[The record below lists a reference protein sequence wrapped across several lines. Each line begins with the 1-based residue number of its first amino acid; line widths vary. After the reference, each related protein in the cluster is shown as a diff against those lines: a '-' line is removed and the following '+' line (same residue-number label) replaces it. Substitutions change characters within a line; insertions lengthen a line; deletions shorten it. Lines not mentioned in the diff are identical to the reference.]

1 MNTVIGIVVLVVCAI
16 GAVSVVRWIFEQ
28 ASKMISRNS
37 SNPSQKS
44 FSAQYVE
51 DVLNSVRDRIRN
63 PVPTIVLWSLVA
75 IFCLFK
81 TAEQSFAIVT
91 LVICFWYLP
100 ALFFWGPASR
110 KSAREHEELRA
121 KMRIKAINAAKKTE
135 EAMKAL
141 RDKWAKLE
149 PEERR
154 HQEMLHKI
162 EVTAMRNQIETD
174 MAIDSAVASL
184 EQQIRNRP
192 RGPYPHW

>member
-16 GAVSVVRWIFEQ
+16 GAVSVVRWILEQ
-28 ASKMISRNS
+28 APNLFSRKPANS
-37 SNPSQKS
+37 SPKS
-44 FSAQYVE
+44 FTAQYIE
-51 DVLNSVRDRIRN
+51 DVLSSVRDRIRN
-63 PVPTIVLWSLVA
+63 PVPTIVLWSLVG
-75 IFCLFK
+75 FLCLFK

-91 LVICFWYLP
+91 LIFCFWYLP

-121 KMRIKAINAAKKTE
+121 KIRIKSVNAAKKAE

-162 EVTAMRNQIETD
+162 EVTAMRNKIETD
-174 MAIDSAVASL
+174 MAIDSAITSL
-184 EQQIRNRP
+184 EQQIRSRP

>member
-1 MNTVIGIVVLVVCAI
+1 MKSVLGIIVLAVCAI
-16 GAVSVVRWIFEQ
+16 GAVSVMRWAFEQ
-28 ASKMISRNS
+28 APKLFSKKLPS
-37 SNPSQKS
+37 SSPKS
-44 FSAQYVE
+44 FAAQYVE
-51 DVLNSVRDRIRN
+51 DVWNSVRDRIRN
-63 PVPTIVLWSLVA
+63 PVPTMVLWSLVA
-75 IFCLFK
+75 ILCLFK
-81 TAEQSFAIVT
+81 TAEQSFAIVA
-91 LVICFWYLP
+91 LIICFWYLP

-110 KSAREHEELRA
+110 QSSRKHEELRA
-121 KMRIKAINAAKKTE
+121 KLRIKSVNASKKAE

-174 MAIDSAVASL
+174 MAIDSAITSL
-184 EQQIRNRP
+184 EQQIRNLP